1 MDNKEYEALAGSSL
15 SWICS
20 SCGMPNFSFTSSFFE
35 LESLMSFDQNS
46 FSPLKNQCH
55 SDPILDSPLKSPFQ
69 PKRAS
74 TPPKRKPKKVKSPTK
89 NKADGTCTNIKPPH
103 VKNSVTS
110 LNINFRSFLAN
121 RDTFLNLI
129 ASLSQP
135 PDIIFGTETWLTSSI
150 LTSELNLNDY
160 DIYRRDREIKGGGG
174 IFIGIKKKFKSV
186 LICNGKLSESIFVKI
201 PVFKKPPVIVSC
213 IYRAPDLSLDQC
225 QNFCD
230 EVTEVKNKFK
240 KSDFWLAGDFNLPD
254 IDWNSFSI
262 TGNNY
267 SRPINQLFLDL
278 ICDLGL
284 SQTVDR
290 PTRGNNTLD
299 LYFTNNLDLHQKSQV
314 IPGVSDH
321 EAVLTESKLFIKTK
335 KPIRRENFGI
345 KLT

>member
-1 MDNKEYEALAGSSL
+1 M
-15 SWICS
+15 
-20 SCGMPNFSFTSSFFE
+20 
-35 LESLMSFDQNS
+35 
-46 FSPLKNQCH
+46 
-55 SDPILDSPLKSPFQ
+55 
-69 PKRAS
+69 
-74 TPPKRKPKKVKSPTK
+74 
-89 NKADGTCTNIKPPH
+89 
-103 VKNSVTS
+103 
-110 LNINFRSFLAN
+110 
-121 RDTFLNLI
+121 
-129 ASLSQP
+129 
-135 PDIIFGTETWLTSSI
+135 
-150 LTSELNLNDY
+150 
-160 DIYRRDREIKGGGG
+160 
-174 IFIGIKKKFKSV
+174 
-186 LICNGKLSESIFVKI
+186 
-201 PVFKKPPVIVSC
+201 
-213 IYRAPDLSLDQC
+213 SLDQC